1 MKTTYQLIK
10 ERVKA
15 LEEENE
21 RLQTDLDQANS
32 TASMYAKRCIK
43 AIEYINQLPFTDLVP
58 LEVKVINKILQGEDN
73 D

>member
-1 MKTTYQLIK
+1 MKSTYQLIK

-15 LEEENE
+15 LEKENE

-43 AIEYINQLPFTDLVP
+43 AIEWLNKLSFSEMTP
-58 LEVKVINKILQGEDN
+58 LEVKVKKIFCHHPF
-73 D
+73 